1 MPLIESALA
10 FAITMLVLSLI
21 VSSLVELIHRAFSMR
36 EAGLQSML
44 GQMFEQVLAKYV
56 LPTVKTEVEAAVK
69 ADPKLD
75 AAAQSKMVQE
85 KLAAARDAFVSRMSA
100 NRAPMGVT
108 PDATPAHTAEDTK
121 SDPCWRFGL
130 WNGRKLSAM
139 TPKEFMER
147 LGTIDIGVEL
157 VKANAE
163 ANDLA
168 KTAGGLAADA
178 ADAVLKDVAQK
189 FEAFGKEA
197 GAYFEGRAR
206 LLSVG
211 VAIALAFFAHVDA
224 VDLFRTYLSDP
235 NVRQKTIEQAQTV
248 TAQYKAAEDAAK
260 AVRALAPPTAATPE
274 EVRKQVEQL
283 QKDWQKAI
291 VNVNTTVTQYQDLGV
306 PIGWTKERIKA
317 AEMWP
322 WLWTCTELAA
332 GVQSWLGTLR
342 QDCRP
347 AEGEK
352 SYQKVWFQVPTVL
365 SVYVFLALGGL
376 LIGLGSPFWY
386 NAVAGL
392 TNIRNVARD
401 VTGAGAAQTLAA
413 QQEVPKQPVT
423 PAGTFAAALT
433 ARVAAPAAAAAPTSA
448 APSGGGP

>member
-36 EAGLQSML
+36 EAGLQHML
-44 GQMFEQVLAKYV
+44 GQMFEQVLKKYV
-56 LPTVKTEVEAAVK
+56 LPPIEAEIVK
-69 ADPKLD
+69 ANPTIDD
-75 AAAQSKMVQE
+75 AAKNKLVQE
-85 KLAAARDAFVSRMSA
+85 KFTEARNAFVARMSA

-108 PDATPAHTAEDTK
+108 PDATPASNQEKVK
-121 SDPCWRFGL
+121 SDPWWRFGL

-168 KTAGGLAADA
+168 KNAGGLAADA

-197 GAYFEGRAR
+197 GTYFEGRAR

-291 VNVNTTVTQYQDLGV
+291 GNVNTTVTQYQDLGV

-352 SYQKVWFQVPTVL
+352 SYQTVWFQVPTVL

>member
-1 MPLIESALA
+1 VPLIESALA

-21 VSSLVELIHRAFSMR
+21 VSSLVELIHRVLSMR
-36 EAGLQSML
+36 EAGLQYML

-56 LPTVKTEVEAAVK
+56 LPPIEAEIVK
-69 ADPKLD
+69 ANPAIDDATKNKL
-75 AAAQSKMVQE
+75 VQE
-85 KLAAARDAFVSRMSA
+85 KFTEARNAFVARMSA

-108 PDATPAHTAEDTK
+108 PDATPANNQDEVK
-121 SDPCWRFGL
+121 SDPWWRFGL

-168 KTAGGLAADA
+168 KKAGGLAADA

-197 GAYFEGRAR
+197 GTYFEGRAR

-291 VNVNTTVTQYQDLGV
+291 GNVNTTVTQYQDLGV

-386 NAVAGL
+386 NAVTGL

-433 ARVAAPAAAAAPTSA
+433 ARAAAPVAAAAPTA
-448 APSGGGP
+448 GAPSGGGGP